1 MGMGHGV
8 WVAMAAVVAVGG
20 LWIARR
26 WYSARSPLGACVTV
40 GITTLLMSP
49 ISWQHHAVW
58 ILPCLIVI
66 YRNTRSKPVLI
77 TLGVIT
83 VVTLLRLPKWGA
95 QWGAQLDSGWTPVLI
110 ASVLVNAVTL
120 VLITLLV
127 LLYITRP
134 SRQLGSIS

>member
-1 MGMGHGV
+1 
-8 WVAMAAVVAVGG
+8 
-20 LWIARR
+20 
-26 WYSARSPLGACVTV
+26 
-40 GITTLLMSP
+40 MSP

-83 VVTLLRLPKWGA
+83 VVTLLRLPQWGA
-95 QWGAQLDSGWTPVLI
+95 QWGAQLDSGWTGGLI

-127 LLYITRP
+127 LLYIVRP
-134 SRQLGSIS
+134 SRQLGEQGTLGLTG